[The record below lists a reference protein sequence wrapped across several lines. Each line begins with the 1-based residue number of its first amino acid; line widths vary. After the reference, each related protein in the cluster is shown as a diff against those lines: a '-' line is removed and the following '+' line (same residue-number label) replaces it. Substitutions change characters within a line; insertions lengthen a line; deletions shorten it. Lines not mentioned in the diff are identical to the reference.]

1 MAIHIF
7 FEIPVY
13 TKIAA
18 VYLELGMTCMRHVV
32 QKLQLMYMNK
42 VLWEKQGTLPFAALI
57 EEWKA
62 LKVSETKL
70 DKKHVNRVIKEFK
83 IRSTS
88 NGQSCLLKALLKST
102 WRLYNV
108 KRGLGTRCV
117 MPMCVG

>member
-18 VYLELGMTCMRHVV
+18 VYLELGMTLMRHVV

-62 LKVSETKL
+62 LGDASMLSRADAIAEL
-70 DKKHVNRVIKEFK
+70 YLSS
-83 IRSTS
+83 RSLR
-88 NGQSCLLKALLKST
+88 NQA
-102 WRLYNV
+102 
-108 KRGLGTRCV
+108 
-117 MPMCVG
+117 